1 MIDISIRNQHVPKK
15 DPVGDRSVH
24 KFFSDYCTI
33 LKHIITDEKKK
44 YHDKKFLN
52 ASGDPKKTWQI
63 INQLRG
69 NQKRTMKA
77 VFIIDNQCIIDR
89 RVIDKVKIQSGN
101 FGKFMPSSQ
110 ANSMFLNECSE
121 DEVNTIIRELQNGKS
136 SDIPIGVI
144 KKTSKIISPILSSHF
159 NYLMEVGKFPD
170 K

>member
-1 MIDISIRNQHVPKK
+1 MYQKRSSF
-15 DPVGDRSVH
+15 DRSVH
-24 KFFSDYCTI
+24 KIFSDYRRI

-69 NQKRTMKA
+69 KQKRTMKA
-77 VFIIDNQCIIDR
+77 VFIIQRIIDR
-89 RVIDKVKIQSGN
+89 RVIANEFNKYFVSLACQLNDKVNQIQSGD

-136 SDIPIGVI
+136 SDIPICYQKNI
-144 KKTSKIISPILSSHF
+144 KNYQSNFISTL
-159 NYLMEVGKFPD
+159 
-170 K
+170 